1 MKARSRTSD
10 VFVPFVS
17 SCYLLRIISATER
30 QPTQPMATPRHPLNA
45 SNSGARSS
53 GGAPAETD
61 PNIELFTA
69 WFGSAAVAEMT
80 TASGG
85 RPLVA
90 VLTDIV
96 RQWTL
101 TRVPAPRPKPRE
113 PSTRACPVMREDSR
127 PPATPPPPS
136 PRRVRAPPQAAIDAA
151 VERAEGLGQKK

>member
-1 MKARSRTSD
+1 MLPAPYHLRNGKATDGDIHDIHRT
-10 VFVPFVS
+10 
-17 SCYLLRIISATER
+17 R
-30 QPTQPMATPRHPLNA
+30 QTL
-45 SNSGARSS
+45 AREAA

-80 TASGG
+80 AASGG

-101 TRVPAPRPKPRE
+101 TRVPAPRPKRRE
-113 PSTRACPVMREDSR
+113 PSTRAYPVMREDSR
-127 PPATPPPPS
+127 PPAAPPPPS

>member
-1 MKARSRTSD
+1 MLPAPYHLRNGKATDGDSTTS
-10 VFVPFVS
+10 
-17 SCYLLRIISATER
+17 TER
-30 QPTQPMATPRHPLNA
+30 VRLWRAKQRA
-45 SNSGARSS
+45 AR
-53 GGAPAETD
+53 PPKPD

-80 TASGG
+80 AASAG

-90 VLTDIV
+90 VLTGIV

-101 TRVPAPRPKPRE
+101 TRVPAPRPKRRE
-113 PSTRACPVMREDSR
+113 PSTRAYPVMREVSL

-151 VERAEGLGQKK
+151 VERAEGRGQKK